1 MEPGAWHELF
11 AALAARQAPVQP
23 VDRIT
28 IPFEEIETAPQVV
41 VTIDRDRE
49 VIEVEVIRV

>member
-23 VDRIT
+23 IDRIT